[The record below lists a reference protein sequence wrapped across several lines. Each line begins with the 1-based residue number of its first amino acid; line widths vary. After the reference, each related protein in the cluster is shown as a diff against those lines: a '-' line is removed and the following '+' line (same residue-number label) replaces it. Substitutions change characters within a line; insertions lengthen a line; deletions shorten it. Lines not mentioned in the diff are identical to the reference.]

1 MMAVEFECPCDRHI
15 EINLNNIPDWHVP
28 SDIYNDKNVYFVPP
42 TMEQPFQAKVDEIL
56 GE

>member
-28 SDIYNDKNVYFVPP
+28 NDIYNDKNVYFVPP